1 MDRFEQIT
9 ARLDGLGTDPQTGYT
24 QKEII
29 DKLIELENG
38 LLAGVYEKTHAEN
51 MRPQDLTKHFAAL
64 AEEFGL
70 DKSETYRRF
79 VSNMAEL
86 DRTVKSLIAG
96 QKGER
101 LTRSSLRPL
110 ALDKDIKILY
120 NVQLG
125 NDEMKT
131 EYDAIVIAP
140 FGLFVIEVKNW
151 PGDVT
156 LTRTGFLTRNG
167 SSVSVNLEARMVV
180 KETLLKECLG
190 DLFPINYR
198 GILLFP
204 ETNTRL
210 KDEYYQI
217 PFSYGPSIA
226 NNIRFCHNGQPA
238 MTAEQVETIA
248 ARIEECK
255 EAPSIRCAVKC
266 DEIIKDY
273 ALLMS
278 QMEAASYD
286 DGDTDDDDN
295 GVELS
300 VSATL
305 EIPPVFENGKK
316 FLQNADW
323 KKIGKFAAGALVTAA
338 SAFAL
343 GHFVGN
349 RRK

>member
-70 DKSETYRRF
+70 DKSDTYHRF

-131 EYDAIVIAP
+131 E
-140 FGLFVIEVKNW
+140 
-151 PGDVT
+151 
-156 LTRTGFLTRNG
+156 
-167 SSVSVNLEARMVV
+167 
-180 KETLLKECLG
+180 
-190 DLFPINYR
+190 
-198 GILLFP
+198 
-204 ETNTRL
+204 
-210 KDEYYQI
+210 
-217 PFSYGPSIA
+217 
-226 NNIRFCHNGQPA
+226 
-238 MTAEQVETIA
+238 
-248 ARIEECK
+248 
-255 EAPSIRCAVKC
+255 
-266 DEIIKDY
+266 
-273 ALLMS
+273 
-278 QMEAASYD
+278 
-286 DGDTDDDDN
+286 
-295 GVELS
+295 
-300 VSATL
+300 
-305 EIPPVFENGKK
+305 
-316 FLQNADW
+316 
-323 KKIGKFAAGALVTAA
+323 
-338 SAFAL
+338 
-343 GHFVGN
+343 
-349 RRK
+349 